1 MIALQRT
8 LPDDLVGYRF
18 LSRRFPT
25 NNDFAEKYRNLCAGL
40 IGELLVDKELDE
52 LVIDDDHFIFR
63 NYESKSH
70 TQRSIQID
78 TLYVSKKFIL
88 TLEAK
93 NITGHVRFDQM
104 QHQFIRTKDSGEMVN
119 FTNPV
124 NQSIRHQ
131 QWLQQ
136 QLLLLKIRLPI
147 ISAVVFTNPS
157 TIISSPPSI
166 MPIFHLSGLRYELP
180 KWNTTYKDSINDNQ
194 LLRLKNHFHKIYNR
208 KAFAMPLDSETI
220 TKRVFCLY
228 CQSELFYFNN
238 LLRCPQCKNSFH
250 FNFIKEVLNEYRII
264 WGEAISV
271 QEFASYF
278 CFRSTKSAY
287 RVIKQIGLQK
297 INSTKQA
304 KYLIPTNIEPSILEN
319 LVGKLSEDK
328 NRGNN

>member
-1 MIALQRT
+1 MIVLDRT

-18 LSRRFPT
+18 LSRRFPA
-25 NNDFAEKYRNLCAGL
+25 NKDFAEKYRNLCAGM
-40 IGELLVDKELDE
+40 IGELLVDREMDE

-93 NITGHVRFDQM
+93 NIAGHVRFDQM
-104 QHQFIRTKDSGEMVN
+104 HHQFIRTKDSGEVVN

-136 QLLLLKIRLPI
+136 QLLMLNIRLPI
-147 ISAVVFTNPS
+147 ISYIIFTNPS
-157 TIISSPPSI
+157 TIISSPPSL

-180 KWNTTYKDSINDNQ
+180 KWNRTYKESINDNQ
-194 LLRLKNHFHKIYNR
+194 LLKIKQHFYKIYNR

-220 TKRVFCLY
+220 TKRILCPY
-228 CQSELFYFNN
+228 CQSELYYHNT
-238 LLRCPQCKNSFH
+238 LLRCPQCTNPIHS
-250 FNFIKEVLNEYRII
+250 NFIKEVLNEYRVI

-297 INSTKQA
+297 VNSTKRA
-304 KYLIPTNIEPSILEN
+304 KYLIPTNIEPSILED
-319 LVGKLSEDK
+319 LRGKLSDDK
-328 NRGNN
+328 NTGIN